1 MSMTEGVGSATAR
14 SRARGTLAARVV
26 AVTTAVTAMIA
37 GLGGTAPAPAGAQVA
52 PHTAGPSVTLTLPSG
67 PAYAADA
74 PDPDVVRAGS
84 TYYAYTTGTT
94 WGNHIGVLIDTSGTP
109 ASGWRTVNGLPYA
122 STALPSPP
130 AWEQNN
136 TQTSPGVIERSGVWY
151 LYYDAYD
158 PAVGYSCLSVATA
171 STPAGPFTDTSSGPF
186 ECQPSLGGSVDPS
199 PMVDPT
205 TGQIW
210 LTWKSDDGTLA
221 ASAELWSAPLAP
233 DMRSF
238 SSPPQD
244 ILTQNTVAFP
254 WQATIENPDMV
265 DAGGTFLLF
274 FAAGVWDSSGYT
286 EGMAVC
292 SSPAGPCTE
301 PLPQPFLTSF
311 GPATG
316 PGAATAFTD
325 TSGHWWLAFAAW
337 SPSCTSYSCGGARQ
351 LYTAPMVV
359 DLGDGP
365 LGPPPPPPVV
375 GMARTADGGGYWITT
390 SDGDV
395 FPFGDA
401 VSYGSLTNVS
411 LNQPIVGMAATA
423 DGKGYWLVASDGG
436 IFSFGDA
443 VFHGS
448 TGALRLNKPIVGMAR
463 TADGGGYWLVASD
476 GGIFSFGDAVFHG
489 STGALHLNKPVV
501 GMATTA
507 DGRGY
512 WLVASDGGIFSFGDA
527 VFHGSTGALILNK
540 PIVGMATTPD
550 GGGYWLV
557 ASDGGIFTF
566 GDASY
571 HGSTG

>member
-1 MSMTEGVGSATAR
+1 MTQKRARVLSVAATA
-14 SRARGTLAARVV
+14 AVVVGTCFSGPAS
-26 AVTTAVTAMIA
+26 
-37 GLGGTAPAPAGAQVA
+37 APAGAQVA
-52 PHTAGPSVTLTLPSG
+52 PHTAGPSVTLTLPNG

-74 PDPDVVRAGS
+74 PDPDVVRTGS

-94 WGNHIGVLIDTSGTP
+94 WGNHIGVLIDTSGNP

-136 TQTSPGVIERSGVWY
+136 TQTSPGVIEQSGVWY

-199 PMVDPT
+199 PMMDPT

-210 LTWKSDDGTLA
+210 LTWKSDDGALA

-238 SSPPQD
+238 SSPPQN
-244 ILTQNTVAFP
+244 ILTQNTVSFP

-301 PLPQPFLTSF
+301 PLSQPFLTSF
-311 GPATG
+311 GPAAG
-316 PGAATAFTD
+316 PGAASAFTD
-325 TSGHWWLAFAAW
+325 SSGHWWLAFAAW
-337 SPSCTSYSCGGARQ
+337 SPTCTSYSCGGARQ

-359 DLGDGP
+359 DLGNGSPGSP
-365 LGPPPPPPVV
+365 LPSPVV

-390 SDGDV
+390 SNGGV

-401 VSYGSLTNVS
+401 VSYGALTTVTPNKPIVGMAVTPDGGGYWLVAS
-411 LNQPIVGMAATA
+411 DGGIFSFGDAVFHGSTGALRLNKPIVGMAATP
-423 DGKGYWLVASDGG
+423 DGGGYWLVASDGG

-476 GGIFSFGDAVFHG
+476 GGIF
-489 STGALHLNKPVV
+489 
-501 GMATTA
+501 
-507 DGRGY
+507 
-512 WLVASDGGIFSFGDA
+512 
-527 VFHGSTGALILNK
+527 
-540 PIVGMATTPD
+540 
-550 GGGYWLV
+550 
-557 ASDGGIFTF
+557 TF